1 MKKIVFLTIS
11 IATFGCN
18 AYRHTVKSDEATA
31 GHTVTVTAG
40 TATADT
46 AEHILTA
53 TRIGHNEDVVT
64 ETTVFD
70 TSLPVDSATG
80 TPPVKIRTVQRRRIA
95 TQAAQD
101 LSEGRQTSATHV
113 TDSITD
119 ERSESRT
126 IAETSRK
133 GLNPLQRA
141 LCLIGATAALFGI
154 VRILK
159 KFM

>member
-46 AEHILTA
+46 AE
-53 TRIGHNEDVVT
+53 HNEDVVT

-141 LCLIGATAALFGI
+141 LCLIGATSALFGI
-154 VRILK
+154 VWILK